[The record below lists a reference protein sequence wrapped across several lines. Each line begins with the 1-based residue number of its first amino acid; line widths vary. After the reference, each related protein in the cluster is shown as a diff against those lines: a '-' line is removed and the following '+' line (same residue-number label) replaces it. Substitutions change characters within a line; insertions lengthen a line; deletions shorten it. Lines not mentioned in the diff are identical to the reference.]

1 VTTDEELAFFEDS
14 VRRLKVEYDI
24 FFGGGSRRAPT
35 ELDWRVQ
42 GLIKKYSDSQ
52 RLSSPQRF
60 KYNTLVQRYAIYS
73 DLWRQKLR
81 IKEEGYRRPQ
91 DALLG
96 IQGLRTVEADQS
108 AQGAGPAGDP
118 DQSLQRAEPAGGPDQ
133 SAVAP
138 PKQSA
143 VLRFADSDESDGIR
157 WLYETMQSS
166 GGGGKARG
174 SLEAFAAFLRAKT
187 KEIQNTYGCSG
198 VKYSVE
204 VKNGRAQIKAKPN
217 L

>member
-1 VTTDEELAFFEDS
+1 VTTDEELTFFEDS

-24 FFGGGSRRAPT
+24 YFGGGSRRAPT

-60 KYNTLVQRYAIYS
+60 KYNTVVQRYAIYS

-96 IQGLRTVEADQS
+96 IQGLRTVEASQS
-108 AQGAGPAGDP
+108 PQGTGLAGDP
-118 DQSLQRAEPAGGPDQ
+118 DQSPQRAGLAGDPDQ

-143 VLRFADSDESDGIR
+143 VLLFADSDESDGIR

-166 GGGGKARG
+166 GGEGKARG

-187 KEIQNTYGCSG
+187 KEIQNNYGCSG
-198 VKYSVE
+198 VKYTVE
-204 VKNGRAQIKAKPN
+204 VKNGRAQIKARPN

>member
-1 VTTDEELAFFEDS
+1 MTTDEELTFFEDS

-24 FFGGGSRRAPT
+24 YFGGGSRRAPT

-60 KYNTLVQRYAIYS
+60 KYNTVVQRYAIYS

-96 IQGLRTVEADQS
+96 IQGLRTVEASQS
-108 AQGAGPAGDP
+108 PQGTGLAGDP
-118 DQSLQRAEPAGGPDQ
+118 DQSPQRAGLAGDPDQ

-143 VLRFADSDESDGIR
+143 VLLFADSDESDGIR

-166 GGGGKARG
+166 GGEGKARG

-187 KEIQNTYGCSG
+187 KEIQNNYGCSG
-198 VKYSVE
+198 VKYTVE
-204 VKNGRAQIKAKPN
+204 VKNGRAQIKARPN

>member
-1 VTTDEELAFFEDS
+1 MTTDEELAFFEDS
-14 VRRLKVEYDI
+14 VRRLKMEYDI
-24 FFGGGSRRAPT
+24 YFGGGSRRAPT

-60 KYNTLVQRYAIYS
+60 KYNTVVQRYAIYS

-96 IQGLRTVEADQS
+96 IQGLRTVEASQS
-108 AQGAGPAGDP
+108 PQGTGLAGDP
-118 DQSLQRAEPAGGPDQ
+118 DQSPQRAGLAGDPDQ

-143 VLRFADSDESDGIR
+143 VLLFADSDELDGIR

-166 GGGGKARG
+166 GGEGKARG

-198 VKYSVE
+198 VKYTVE
-204 VKNGRAQIKAKPN
+204 VKNGRAQIKARPN